1 VNIHLDPETHTYL
14 CDGVVYPSVT
24 QILQDEGFIDA
35 TWFTEYARDRGTLVH
50 RITHWYDTGELDME
64 SVDPAL
70 GGYLEGWIRFREE
83 SGFDPQIIERPLAS
97 HTHRFA
103 GTPDRIGVLNGD
115 LAIPDIKS
123 GAVQAWTGLQLAG
136 YEILYGQRVN
146 RFGVQLTEDGKYKL
160 IPFTDRNDRGV
171 FMAALSTWWWK
182 ECNQKR
188 RETA

>member
-1 VNIHLDPETHTYL
+1 
-14 CDGVVYPSVT
+14 
-24 QILQDEGFIDA
+24 
-35 TWFTEYARDRGTLVH
+35 
-50 RITHWYDTGELDME
+50 
-64 SVDPAL
+64 
-70 GGYLEGWIRFREE
+70 
-83 SGFDPQIIERPLAS
+83 
-97 HTHRFA
+97 
-103 GTPDRIGVLNGD
+103 LNGD

-136 YEILYGQRVN
+136 YEILCGQRVN